1 MNQAPETA
9 PAGKPRMPLH
19 TRMLIGFI
27 VGLGA
32 GIAANLLV
40 GEAAWL
46 DAVIRYVADPIGQVF
61 LRLLFML
68 VNPLVFSALVL
79 GVVELG
85 DPQSLGRI
93 GGRTLI
99 WILVVTTAAVTIGM
113 VIVNLFQ
120 PGAGIPEDVAAT
132 LLASGSERAGQIATQ
147 REGVSGI
154 DILLN
159 IIPRNPVQAAA
170 DGDLIAVIFF
180 AMMLGIAATI
190 LRTPATKTFVGAV
203 EGLYEICLK
212 LIDWVIQLAP
222 YAVAA
227 LLFSITARL
236 GLDVLVQLA
245 QFVGTVLAAL
255 GLHMFVVLPI
265 LLLLFGRMSPLVFF
279 RGAQPA
285 LLTAFSTSSS
295 SATLPTS
302 LMVAE
307 ENLRVPRPVARFVC
321 TVGSTANMN
330 GTALFEGITV
340 LFLAQFFGVELSL
353 AQQVLVLLMCVL
365 GGIGAAGVPGGSLP
379 VIAMI
384 LVMFGIPPEGIG
396 LILGVDRFLDMCRT
410 VVNVCGDLVGS
421 VVIGRHEAAA
431 PAPLPPGA

>member
-68 VNPLVFSALVL
+68 VIPLVFSALVL

-421 VVIGRHEAAA
+421 VVVGRHEAAA
-431 PAPLPPGA
+431 PAPLPPGD

>member
-68 VNPLVFSALVL
+68 VIPLVFSALVL

-147 REGVSGI
+147 REGVSGL

-421 VVIGRHEAAA
+421 VVIGRHEVAA
-431 PAPLPPGA
+431 PAPLPPGD

>member
-68 VNPLVFSALVL
+68 VIPLVFSALVL

-147 REGVSGI
+147 REGVSGV

-421 VVIGRHEAAA
+421 VVIGRHEVAA
-431 PAPLPPGA
+431 PAPLPPGD

>member
-68 VNPLVFSALVL
+68 VIPLVFSALVL

>member
-68 VNPLVFSALVL
+68 VIPLVFSALVL

-147 REGVSGI
+147 REGVSGL

>member
-68 VNPLVFSALVL
+68 VIPLVFSALVL

-147 REGVSGI
+147 REGVSGV

-410 VVNVCGDLVGS
+410 VVNVCGDLAGS

-431 PAPLPPGA
+431 PAPLPPGD

>member
-68 VNPLVFSALVL
+68 VIPLVFSALVL

-384 LVMFGIPPEGIG
+384 LVMVGIPPEGIG

-410 VVNVCGDLVGS
+410 TLNVTGDLVVAT
-421 VVIGRHEAAA
+421 VVSRGEKDPEPTA
-431 PAPLPPGA
+431 

>member
-1 MNQAPETA
+1 MNQAPDTT
-9 PAGKPRMPLH
+9 PVGKPRMALH
-19 TRMLIGFI
+19 TKMLIGFI

-46 DAVIRYVADPIGQVF
+46 DALIRYVADPVGQVF

-68 VNPLVFSALVL
+68 VIPLVFSALVL

-93 GGRTLI
+93 GGRTLL
-99 WILVVTTAAVTIGM
+99 WIAVVTTAAVTIGM
-113 VIVNLFQ
+113 IVVNLFQ
-120 PGAGIPEDVAAT
+120 PGAGIPPDVAST

-154 DILLN
+154 DVLLN

-255 GLHMFVVLPI
+255 GIHMLVVLPI
-265 LLLLFGRMSPLVFF
+265 LLLLFGRMSPLTFF

-307 ENLRVPRPVARFVC
+307 ETLGVPRPVARFVC

-340 LFLAQFFGVELSL
+340 LFLAQFFGVELGL
-353 AQQVLVLLMCVL
+353 GQQVLVLLMCVL

-384 LVMFGIPPEGIG
+384 LVMFGIPAEGIG

-421 VVIGRHEAAA
+421 VVIGRREMAA
-431 PAPLPPGA
+431 PGMPAEG

>member
-68 VNPLVFSALVL
+68 VIPLVFSALVL

-410 VVNVCGDLVGS
+410 VVNVCGDLAGS
-421 VVIGRHEAAA
+421 VVVGRHEAAA
-431 PAPLPPGA
+431 PAPLPPGD

>member
-46 DAVIRYVADPIGQVF
+46 DALIRYVADPVGQVF

-68 VNPLVFSALVL
+68 VIPLVFSALVL

-113 VIVNLFQ
+113 VMVNLFQ
-120 PGAGIPEDVAAT
+120 PGAGIPADVAAT

-154 DILLN
+154 EILLN

-180 AMMLGIAATI
+180 AMMLGIAATV
-190 LRTPATKTFVGAV
+190 LRTPATRTFVGAV

-255 GLHMFVVLPI
+255 SLHTLVVLPI
-265 LLLLFGRMSPLVFF
+265 LLVVFGRMNPLAFF

-302 LMVAE
+302 LKVAE
-307 ENLRVPRPVARFVC
+307 ESLGVPRPVARFVC

-340 LFLAQFFGVELSL
+340 LFLAQFFGVELGL

-431 PAPLPPGA
+431 PVPIPPGD

>member
-1 MNQAPETA
+1 MA
-9 PAGKPRMPLH
+9 LH
-19 TRMLIGFI
+19 TKMLIGFVVGI
-27 VGLGA
+27 VG

-46 DAVIRYVADPIGQVF
+46 EALIRYVADPVGQVF

-68 VNPLVFSALVL
+68 VVPLVFSALVL

-85 DPQSLGRI
+85 DPASLGRI

-113 VIVNLFQ
+113 VMVNVFQ
-120 PGAGIPEDVAAT
+120 PGVGIPPEAAQS
-132 LLASGSERAGQIATQ
+132 LLASGSERAGQIAAQ
-147 REGVSGI
+147 REGVSGVE
-154 DILLN
+154 ILLN
-159 IIPRNPVQAAA
+159 IIPANPVQAAA

-190 LRTPATKTFVGAV
+190 LRTPGTKTFVGAV

-227 LLFSITARL
+227 LLFSITTRL

-255 GLHMFVVLPI
+255 SVHTFVVFPI
-265 LLLLFGRMSPLVFF
+265 LLLLLARMNPLFFF
-279 RGAQPA
+279 RAIQPA

-295 SATLPTS
+295 SATLPTT
-302 LMVAE
+302 LKVAE

-340 LFLAQFFGVELSL
+340 LFLAQFFGVDLSFM
-353 AQQVLVLLMCVL
+353 QQVLVLLMCVL

-410 VVNVCGDLVGS
+410 VVNICGDLVGS
-421 VVIGRHEAAA
+421 VVIARYEGDAAA
-431 PAPLPPGA
+431 